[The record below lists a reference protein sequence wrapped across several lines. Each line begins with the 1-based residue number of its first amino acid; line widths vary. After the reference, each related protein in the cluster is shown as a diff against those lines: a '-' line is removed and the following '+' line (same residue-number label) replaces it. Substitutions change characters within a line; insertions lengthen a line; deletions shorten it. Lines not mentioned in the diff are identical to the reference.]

1 MSSKYNIH
9 THVFTG
15 KCAPK
20 DFLQVG
26 LGLGDGF
33 SVFLKGLFMTRPV
46 SWLISKLGSRL
57 QNKTLQFLKIGVMAT
72 QREVFETLIEHYRN
86 SAYSDLKLIALTLD
100 MDAMTDP
107 KQRPYIDFQAQLAE
121 VVKIKKTY
129 PDRLFL
135 FYGVDPRNLTEGSWN
150 AMKAALESGAF
161 SGIKLYPPNGFFPF
175 DPRLEVVYAY
185 AEAHS
190 IPIMTHC
197 TRGGSYYIGARV
209 WDLLP
214 ETPASLHPMH
224 PVMAKV
230 KARIQ
235 AYRTATDKDYQ
246 KAAYAC
252 NLFTHP
258 ENYIPVLDKFPKL
271 KLCIAHMGGDVEILG
286 ATNTNT
292 KRARWSS
299 SAMALEGSSA
309 TWYELIKTE
318 ILAAYPNTYTDIS
331 YSLCDAAC
339 MEVLQRDLANDSI
352 PSDRVLFGT
361 DYFMVTKENSEL
373 NVTAVAAHTLGDYL
387 EPMMVAN
394 NARYLFGKV

>member
-1 MSSKYNIH
+1 MKTKYNIH
-9 THVFTG
+9 THIFTG
-15 KCAPK
+15 QCAPK

-26 LGLGDGF
+26 ISLGDGF
-33 SVFLKGLFMTRPV
+33 SVFLKRLFLTQPV
-46 SWLISKLGSRL
+46 SWLIRKLGSRL
-57 QNKTLQFLKIGVMAT
+57 HNKTLQFLKIGVMAS
-72 QREVFETLIEHYRN
+72 QREVFDSLREQYAH
-86 SAYSDLKLIALTLD
+86 SAYSDMKYIALTLD
-100 MDAMTDP
+100 MDYMTDATR
-107 KQRPYIDFQAQLAE
+107 RPNVDFNAQLQE
-121 VVKIKKTY
+121 MLKIKKTF
-129 PDRLFL
+129 PDLVFP
-135 FYGVDPRNLTEGSWN
+135 FYGIDPRNPATVTMTALRT
-150 AMKAALESGAF
+150 ALESGAF

-175 DPRLEVVYAY
+175 DPRLDAVYAY

-197 TRGGSYYIGARV
+197 TRGGSYYIGERV

-214 ETPASLHPMH
+214 DQPASLNPTH

-230 KARIQ
+230 VARIQ
-235 AYRTATDKDYQ
+235 AYKTAADKHYQ

-258 ENYIPVLDKFPKL
+258 ENYVPVLAKYPKL
-271 KLCIAHMGGDVEILG
+271 KLCIAHLGGDVEILG
-286 ATNTNT
+286 GQNPNT
-292 KRARWSS
+292 KRAQWSVT
-299 SAMALEGSSA
+299 AMGLEGSST

-339 MEVLQRDLANDSI
+339 MQVLQRDLANGSI

-373 NVTAVAAHTLGDYL
+373 NVTTVAAQTLGEQL
-387 EPMMVAN
+387 EPLMTSN